1 MIQVY
6 NNNVQV
12 STNTVIPFTKTPIK
26 TGCVATINSEGTVMY
41 LNRPGIYK
49 VELDATV
56 IPAADGTV
64 SVQLTLDGSNIVP
77 ATSSSY
83 QSAGFAT
90 EVGINTLVAVDRTCL
105 CLGGKKLQ
113 AVYTG
118 AAGTINTVNVIVT
131 KIR

>member
-1 MIQVY
+1 MVQAY
-6 NNNVQV
+6 NNNIQV
-12 STNTVIPFTKTPIK
+12 STNTVIPFAKTQLK
-26 TGCVATINSEGTVMY
+26 TGCVATVSSDGTTIY

-49 VELDATV
+49 IELDATGV
-56 IPAADGTV
+56 PAADGTV
-64 SVQLTLDGSNIVP
+64 SIQLTLDGSNITS

-90 EVGINTLVAVDRTCL
+90 EVGINTLVAVDKICS
-105 CLGGKKLQ
+105 CLGGKKIQ

-118 AAGTINTVNVIVT
+118 AAGTLNTVNIIVT